1 LIIIPTR
8 FQSVDNH
15 QAITMTGLHSSATLQ
30 ALSTDNDLSV
40 EQTLQVMR
48 DAVLGKLAPDYAGWR
63 SEPLR
68 LKAEELLKGT
78 PAGFAGEV
86 QRLFEYARDGI
97 VYRRD
102 QVDTQRVQDALQTI
116 ARQSGKCVDKV
127 IVLAGLLAAMG
138 YVSRFVVQKPNA
150 GDDWAHVYLEV
161 YDDERQQWIPLDPT
175 GDGVSPRPLA
185 AVGWRQPA
193 HAEATFD
200 IFKGVGMPTA
210 GYQYGQSGGFDWD
223 NVVNQSA
230 NVLGS
235 WLGGPYHAS
244 TNAEGYPLDQYGR
257 PYNPQGSVPVNQAA
271 ASVSPFGTQFNI
283 PFWMW
288 AVGGIIVGSYLFGK
302 GRR

>member
-1 LIIIPTR
+1 
-8 FQSVDNH
+8 
-15 QAITMTGLHSSATLQ
+15 MTGLPSSATLQ
-30 ALSTDNDLSV
+30 ALSADNDLSV
-40 EQTLQVMR
+40 EQTLKVMR

-68 LKAEELLKGT
+68 LKAEELLRGT
-78 PAGFAGEV
+78 SAGFAGEV
-86 QRLFEYARDGI
+86 QKLFEYARDGI

-116 ARQSGKCVDKV
+116 TRQSGKCVDKV
-127 IVLAGLLAAMG
+127 IVLAALLGAMG
-138 YVSRFVVQKPNA
+138 YVSRFVIQKPNA

-161 YDDERQQWIPLDPT
+161 FDDQSQRWIPLDPT
-175 GDGVSPRPLA
+175 GDGVAPRPLA
-185 AVGWRQPA
+185 GMGWKQPA
-193 HAEATFD
+193 HEEATFD
-200 IFKGVGMPTA
+200 IWKGFGMPVY
-210 GYQYGQSGGFDWD
+210 GYGQPYDDGFDWN
-223 NVVNQSA
+223 NVVNQA
-230 NVLGS
+230 GNVLGS

-257 PYNPQGSVPVNQAA
+257 PYNPQTNQLITAPNQAGA
-271 ASVSPFGTQFNI
+271 AVSPFGTQFNI

>member
-1 LIIIPTR
+1 
-8 FQSVDNH
+8 
-15 QAITMTGLHSSATLQ
+15 MTGLPSSATLQ

-40 EQTLQVMR
+40 EQTLKVMR

-68 LKAEELLKGT
+68 LKAEELLRGT

-86 QRLFEYARDGI
+86 RKLFEYARDSI

-116 ARQSGKCVDKV
+116 TRQSGKCVDKV
-127 IVLAGLLAAMG
+127 IVLAALLGAMG
-138 YVSRFVVQKPNA
+138 YVSRFVIQKPNA

-161 YDDERQQWIPLDPT
+161 FDDAQQQWIPLDPT
-175 GDGVSPRPLA
+175 GDGVAPRPLA
-185 AVGWRQPA
+185 AVGWKQPA
-193 HAEATFD
+193 HEESVFD
-200 IFKGVGMPTA
+200 IWKGFGMPVY
-210 GYQYGQSGGFDWD
+210 GYGQPYDDGFDWN
-223 NVVNQSA
+223 NVVNQA
-230 NVLGS
+230 GNVLGS

-257 PYNPQGSVPVNQAA
+257 PYDPRTNQLITPPNQAGA
-271 ASVSPFGTQFNI
+271 AVSPYGTQFNI